1 MESFNI
7 WTTGCQMNKADSERL
22 SSGLEQLGLR
32 HINDTKSADIV
43 IANTC
48 VVRQSSED
56 KASGFIDSFKSYK
69 RANPEKLFA
78 VMGCM
83 VGPDN
88 KNLKERFPHVDLFMR
103 PQQFEPLIENVAN
116 RLNMDIESCIKNL
129 TPVRPQISA
138 YVPIIHGCDKFCSF
152 CIIPY
157 RRGREKSRTIEELT
171 RECQLLV
178 DRGVREI
185 TLLGQNVDSYGH
197 DFAQKKSL
205 ADLLYAINEIPNLL
219 RIRFL
224 TSHPNDMSPDIIE
237 AVDTLPKVCEHFN
250 LPFQAGDDRIL
261 EIMRRG
267 YTNDQYRRLVQSI
280 RNQIPNVSITTDL
293 IVGFC
298 SETDAE
304 FTKSYEMVQDLNF
317 DKVHV
322 SPYSTRKGTIAD
334 RKLEDNVPQVEKK
347 ERVRKIEEL
356 QKDVAIRN
364 NQRLLGTTVE
374 VLVET
379 KNKGKWQ
386 GRTRTD
392 KLVFFE
398 HHDDFTGQ
406 LVNVYIS
413 STGPWS
419 LKGELS
425 NTSNTTA
432 SETTFP
438 IVLT

>member
-1 MESFNI
+1 
-7 WTTGCQMNKADSERL
+7 MNKADSERL
-22 SSGLEQLGLR
+22 SSGLQQLGLQN
-32 HINDTKSADIV
+32 ITDTKSADIV

-69 RANPEKLFA
+69 RMNPEKLFA

-83 VGPDN
+83 VGPDDT
-88 KNLKERFPHVDLFMR
+88 NLKKRFPHVDLFMR
-103 PQQFEPLIENVAN
+103 PQQFEPLIEAVAN
-116 RLNMDIESCIKNL
+116 RLNRDVESCIKNL

-157 RRGREKSRTIEELT
+157 RRGREKSRTIIELT
-171 RECQLLV
+171 SECELLV
-178 DRGVREI
+178 TRGVREI

-205 ADLLYAINEIPNLL
+205 ADLLHAINEIPKLQ

-224 TSHPNDMSPDIIE
+224 TSHPNDMSSDIID
-237 AVDTLPKVCEHFN
+237 AVATLPKVCEHFN

-261 EIMRRG
+261 EVMRRG
-267 YTNDQYRRLVQSI
+267 YTNDQYRRLVESI
-280 RNQIPNVSITTDL
+280 RNKIPGVSITTDL

-304 FTKSYEMVQDLNF
+304 FAMSYEMVRDMEF

-334 RKLEDNVPQVEKK
+334 RKLQDNVPQIEKK
-347 ERVRKIEEL
+347 ERVKRIEEL
-356 QKDVAIRN
+356 QKEIAIRN
-364 NQRLLGTTVE
+364 NQRLLTKTVE

-398 HHDDFTGQ
+398 HSSDLTGQ

-419 LKGELS
+419 LQGELK
-425 NTSNTTA
+425 NKPDLV
-432 SETTFP
+432 SEKNTFP
-438 IVLT
+438 LIMR